1 MTIEQRLQNIE
12 NRLSSLQISMVQMQK
27 NQTPITAKADTS
39 SSKVPQIDANTN
51 GVSEN
56 DQAICEVAELEDTDS
71 QAIDELA
78 EMVDTNSTAIDDL
91 AELVDELLQEIND
104 LKGGQ

>member
-1 MTIEQRLQNIE
+1 MNIQTRLE
-12 NRLSSLQISMVQMQK
+12 NLEKLVTSLSKKIDGNKFYQE
-27 NQTPITAKADTS
+27 ADTAS
-39 SSKVPQIDANTN
+39 ERIGISANAN